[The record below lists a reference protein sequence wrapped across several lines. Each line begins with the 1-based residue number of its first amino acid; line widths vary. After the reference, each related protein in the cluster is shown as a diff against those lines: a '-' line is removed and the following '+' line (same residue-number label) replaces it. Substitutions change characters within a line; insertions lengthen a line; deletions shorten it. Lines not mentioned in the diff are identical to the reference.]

1 MIVAQAG
8 RLEGKTAIIVGAGQT
23 PGETIGNGRA
33 MAILFAREGAEVM
46 CVDRRLDSAQRHR
59 RDDRGRGR
67 GKAGKA
73 FAFEADI
80 TRPAD
85 CAAIAR
91 EAIVRMKRID
101 ILVNNVGTGSGD
113 APPHAI
119 EEEAWDRI
127 MDINLKSMVLTI
139 RHVLPVMRQQRAGA
153 ILNIS
158 SLAAIAG
165 HHMVTY
171 EVSKAAVNRL
181 TSVVAQ
187 GNAKYGVRCNVIMP
201 GLMDTPMAITGI
213 AAASGKSPD
222 TLRAER
228 NSRVPMGAMGTGWDT
243 AYAALFL
250 CSDEAKFITGITL
263 PVDGGMSTR
272 IG

>member
-1 MIVAQAG
+1 MAG
-8 RLEGKTAIIVGAGQT
+8 RLQDKKAIIVGAGQT

-46 CVDRRLDSAQRHR
+46 CVDRRRDSAEETVAMILK
-59 RDDRGRGR
+59 DG
-67 GKAGKA
+67 GKA
-73 FAFEADI
+73 FAFEADV
-80 TRPAD
+80 TKTPD

-91 EAIVRMKRID
+91 EAIVRLKRID
-101 ILVNNVGTGSGD
+101 ILVNNVGTGRGD

-119 EEEAWDRI
+119 EEAAWDHI
-127 MDINLKSMVLTI
+127 MDVNLKSMAMTI
-139 RHVLPVMRQQRAGA
+139 RHVLPIMRDQKAGA

-171 EVSKAAVNRL
+171 EVSKMAVNRL
-181 TSVVAQ
+181 TSVVAA
-187 GNAKYGVRCNVIMP
+187 GNAKHNVRCNVIMP
-201 GLMDTPMAITGI
+201 GLMDTPMAIAGI

-228 NSRVPMGAMGTGWDT
+228 NARVPMGHMGSGWDT

-250 CSDEAKFITGITL
+250 CSDEAKFITGAVL
-263 PVDGGMSTR
+263 PVDGGTSVQV
-272 IG
+272 G

>member
-1 MIVAQAG
+1 MAG
-8 RLEGKTAIIVGAGQT
+8 RLAGKTAIIVGAGQT
-23 PGETIGNGRA
+23 PGATIGNGRA
-33 MAILFAREGAEVM
+33 MAVLFAEEGAEVM
-46 CVDRRLDSAQRHR
+46 CVDRRLASAEETV
-59 RDDRGRGR
+59 GMIAAN
-67 GKAGKA
+67 AGKA
-73 FAFEADI
+73 FAFEADV
-80 TRPAD
+80 TTPAD
-85 CAAIAR
+85 CAAIIR
-91 EAIVRMKRID
+91 EAVVRMKRID
-101 ILVNNVGTGSGD
+101 ILVNNVGTGQGD

-127 MDINLKSMVLTI
+127 MDINLKSMMLTI
-139 RHVLPVMRQQRAGA
+139 RHALPVMRQQRAGA

-165 HHMVTY
+165 HHMVSY

-213 AAASGKSPD
+213 AAASGKSQED
-222 TLRAER
+222 LRAER
-228 NSRVPMGAMGTGWDT
+228 NARVPMGAMGTGWDT
-243 AYAALFL
+243 AFAALFL
-250 CSDEAKFITGITL
+250 CSDEAKFITGVAL

-272 IG
+272 VG

>member
-1 MIVAQAG
+1 MPSPASNG
-8 RLEGKTAIIVGAGQT
+8 RLAGKTAIIVGAGQT

-46 CVDRRLDSAQRHR
+46 CVDRRLDSAEETVKLI
-59 RDDRGRGR
+59 RDESGR
-67 GKAGKA
+67 A
-73 FAFEADI
+73 FAFEADV
-80 TRPAD
+80 TRTAD

-91 EAIVRMKRID
+91 EAVVRLKRID
-101 ILVNNVGTGSGD
+101 ILVNNVGTGRGD

-119 EEEAWDRI
+119 EEDAWDRI
-127 MDINLKSMVLTI
+127 MDVNLKSMAMTI
-139 RHVLPVMRQQRAGA
+139 RHVLPVMRNQRSGA

-181 TSVVAQ
+181 TSVIAA
-187 GNAKYGVRCNVIMP
+187 GNAKYDVRCNVIMP

-228 NSRVPMGAMGTGWDT
+228 NARVPMGHMGTGWDT

-250 CSDEAKFITGITL
+250 CSDEAKFITGVAL
-263 PVDGGMSTR
+263 PVDGGTSVQ

>member
-1 MIVAQAG
+1 MTGQAAG
-8 RLEGKTAIIVGAGQT
+8 RLADKKAVIVGAGQT

-46 CVDRRLDSAQRHR
+46 CVDHRVDSAQETV
-59 RDDRGRGR
+59 DMIVGEG
-67 GKAGKA
+67 GKAL
-73 FAFEADI
+73 AFEADV
-80 TRPAD
+80 TKPAD

-91 EAIVRMKRID
+91 EAIVRLKRID
-101 ILVNNVGTGSGD
+101 ILVNNVGTGRGD

-119 EEEAWDRI
+119 EEDAWDRI
-127 MDINLKSMVLTI
+127 MDINLKSMMLTI
-139 RHVLPVMRQQRAGA
+139 RHVLPVMRQQGSGA

-187 GNAKYGVRCNVIMP
+187 GNAKYNVRCNVIMP

-213 AAASGKSPD
+213 AAASGKSQEA
-222 TLRAER
+222 LRAER
-228 NSRVPMGAMGTGWDT
+228 NARVPMGQMGTGWDT

-250 CSDEAKFITGITL
+250 CSDEAKFVTGVAL

>member
-1 MIVAQAG
+1 MAG
-8 RLEGKTAIIVGAGQT
+8 RLAGKTAIIVGAGQT

-46 CVDRRLDSAQRHR
+46 CVDRRLESAEETVGMVTGEG
-59 RDDRGRGR
+59 GR
-67 GKAGKA
+67 A

-80 TRPAD
+80 TRSID

-91 EAIVRMKRID
+91 EAVIRLKRID
-101 ILVNNVGTGSGD
+101 ILVNNVGTGRGD

-119 EEEAWDRI
+119 EEDAWDRI
-127 MDINLKSMVLTI
+127 MNINLKSMAMTI
-139 RHVLPVMRQQRAGA
+139 RHVLPVMRGQKSGA

-171 EVSKAAVNRL
+171 EVSKMAVNRL
-181 TSVVAQ
+181 TTVVAS
-187 GNAKYGVRCNVIMP
+187 GNAKHGVRCNVIMP
-201 GLMDTPMAITGI
+201 GLMDTPMAMTGI
-213 AAASGKSPD
+213 AAASGKP
-222 TLRAER
+222 TETVRAER
-228 NSRVPMGAMGTGWDT
+228 NARVPMGFMGSAWDT

-250 CSDEAKFITGITL
+250 CSDEARFITGAVL
-263 PVDGGMSTR
+263 PVDGGTSVM

>member
-1 MIVAQAG
+1 
-8 RLEGKTAIIVGAGQT
+8 
-23 PGETIGNGRA
+23 
-33 MAILFAREGAEVM
+33 MALLFAQEGATVM
-46 CVDRRLDSAQRHR
+46 CVDKRLASAEETV
-59 RDDRGRGR
+59 GMIS
-67 GKAGKA
+67 ANEGKA
-73 FAFEADI
+73 FAFEADV

-85 CAAIAR
+85 CI
-91 EAIVRMKRID
+91 AIVREGVVRLKRID
-101 ILVNNVGTGSGD
+101 ILVNNVGAGSGD

-119 EEEAWDRI
+119 EEDAWDRI
-127 MDINLKSMVLTI
+127 MDVNLKSMMLTI
-139 RHVLPVMRQQRAGA
+139 RHVLPVMRQQRSGA

-165 HHMVTY
+165 HHMVAY

-213 AAASGKSPD
+213 AAVSGKTQES
-222 TLRAER
+222 LRAER
-228 NSRVPMGAMGTGWDT
+228 NARVPMGAMGTGWDT

-250 CSDEAKFITGITL
+250 CSDEAKFITGVTL

>member
-1 MIVAQAG
+1 MG

-33 MAILFAREGAEVM
+33 MAILFAREGGTVM
-46 CVDRRLDSAQRHR
+46 CVDRRLDRAQ
-59 RDDRGRGR
+59 DTVAMIAAEGGPP
-67 GKAGKA
+67 ATA
-73 FAFEADI
+73 LEADI
-80 TRPAD
+80 TKPAD

-91 EAIVRMKRID
+91 EGILRLKRID
-101 ILVNNVGTGSGD
+101 ILVNNVGTGRGD

-127 MDINLKSMVLTI
+127 MDINLKSMMLTI
-139 RHVLPVMRQQRAGA
+139 RHVLPVMRQQQGGA

-213 AAASGKSPD
+213 AAASGKSQD
-222 TLRAER
+222 ALRAER
-228 NSRVPMGAMGTGWDT
+228 NARVPMGAMGTGWDT

-250 CSDEAKFITGITL
+250 CSDEAKFITGVTL

>member
-1 MIVAQAG
+1 MTG
-8 RLEGKTAIIVGAGQT
+8 RLANKKVIIIGAGQT

-33 MAILFAREGAEVM
+33 MAMLFAREGAEVM
-46 CVDRRLDSAQRHR
+46 CVDRRLDSAEETAALIAKE
-59 RDDRGRGR
+59 G
-67 GKAGKA
+67 GKAMA
-73 FAFEADI
+73 YQADV
-80 TRPAD
+80 TNAAD

-91 EAIVRMKRID
+91 EAIVRFKRID
-101 ILVNNVGTGSGD
+101 ILVNNVGTGQGD
-113 APPHAI
+113 GPPHAI

-127 MDINLKSMVLTI
+127 MDVNLKSMMLTT
-139 RHVLPVMRQQRAGA
+139 RHVLPVMRQQRSGA

-181 TSVVAQ
+181 TSAVAQ
-187 GNAKYGVRCNVIMP
+187 GNAKYGIRCNVIMP
-201 GLMDTPMAITGI
+201 GLMDTPMAIEGI
-213 AAASGKSPD
+213 AAASGKSQD
-222 TLRAER
+222 ALRAER
-228 NSRVPMGAMGTGWDT
+228 NARVPMGQMGTGWDT

-250 CSDEAKFITGITL
+250 CSDEAKFITGIAL